1 MKNFIAIL
9 IKDEK
14 VPKFLLIEDKLSN
27 FDFYESLRKFNIKK
41 ESIQA
46 MINMGSSIPDP
57 LFLANLENKDGNLN
71 LFENYADSILDVRI
85 RENRN
90 ILLEATDKHYMEALS
105 RGDQKMIK
113 MVTDNKRYLRDITES
128 KLQDP
133 SNNFYNFFFNIADLN
148 IIDGGEGSDSP
159 PKITISPPTCKY
171 MDPFSKMSLGTIGK
185 QAEATCSIKNGVVYE
200 INMKDWGSGYVDLP
214 TISVSPPTS
223 KNSRVANL
231 TPFIINILAPETQ
244 K

>member
-1 MKNFIAIL
+1 MKNLIAVL
-9 IKDEK
+9 IKEEK
-14 VPKFLLIEDKLSN
+14 QPKFFLIEDKLSEFN
-27 FDFYESLRKFNIKK
+27 LYELLQKFKIKK
-41 ESIQA
+41 DSIQT
-46 MINMGSSIPDP
+46 MLNMGSSIPDP

-71 LFENYADSILDVRI
+71 LVENYADSILDMRVRK
-85 RENRN
+85 NRN
-90 ILLEATDKHYMEALS
+90 ILLEATDKQYMEALS

-113 MVTDNKRYLRDITES
+113 MVTDNKQYLRDITES

-133 SNNFYNFFFNIADLN
+133 SNDFYNFFFNIADLN
-148 IIDGGEGSDSP
+148 IIDGGEGYDSP
-159 PKITISPPTCKY
+159 PKITISPPTCNY
-171 MDPFSKMSLGTIGK
+171 MDPFSKMNFGTVGK

-214 TISVSPPTS
+214 TITVSSPTS

-231 TPFIINILAPETQ
+231 SPVIINILVPEIQ

>member
-1 MKNFIAIL
+1 MKKFIAVL
-9 IKDEK
+9 IKGEK
-14 VPKFLLIEDKLSN
+14 TPKFLLIKDGVSEEDLDVMLS
-27 FDFYESLRKFNIKK
+27 KFKIKK
-41 ESIQA
+41 DSIQT
-46 MINMGSSIPDP
+46 MLNMGSSIPDP

-71 LFENYADSILDVRI
+71 LVENYADSILDMRVRK
-85 RENRN
+85 NRN
-90 ILLEATDKHYMEALS
+90 ILLEATDKQYMEALS

-113 MVTDNKRYLRDITES
+113 MVTDNKQYLRDITES

-133 SNNFYNFFFNIADLN
+133 SNDFYNFFFNIADLN
-148 IIDGGEGSDSP
+148 IIDGGEGYDSP
-159 PKITISPPTCKY
+159 PKITISPPTCNY
-171 MDPFSKMSLGTIGK
+171 MDPFSNMIFGTVGK

-214 TISVSPPTS
+214 TITVSSPTS

-231 TPFIINILAPETQ
+231 SPVIINVLVPEIQ

>member
-1 MKNFIAIL
+1 MKNFIAVL

-14 VPKFLLIEDKLSN
+14 APKFFLIEDKLSEFN
-27 FDFYESLRKFNIKK
+27 FYELLHKLKIKK
-41 ESIQA
+41 DSIQK
-46 MINMGSSIPDP
+46 IFNMGSGIPDP

-90 ILLEATDKHYMEALS
+90 ILLEATDKQYMEALS

-113 MVTDNKRYLRDITES
+113 MVTDNKQYLRDITES

-148 IIDGGEGSDSP
+148 IIDGGEGYDSP
-159 PKITISPPTCKY
+159 PKITISPPTCNY
-171 MDPFSKMSLGTIGK
+171 MDPFSKMNLGTVGK

-200 INMKDWGSGYVDLP
+200 INMKEWGSGYVDSP

-231 TPFIINILAPETQ
+231 SPVIINILAPEIQ

>member
-9 IKDEK
+9 IKEEK
-14 VPKFLLIEDKLSN
+14 QPKFFLVKENLSQEGMDDLLS
-27 FDFYESLRKFNIKK
+27 KFNIKK
-41 ESIQA
+41 ETIQSIK
-46 MINMGSSIPDP
+46 NLGEGVPDP

-71 LFENYADSILDVRI
+71 LVENYADSVMDMRVRK
-85 RENRN
+85 NRN
-90 ILLEATDKHYMEALS
+90 ILLEATDKQYMEAFS

-113 MVTDNKRYLRDITES
+113 MVTDNKQYLRDITKS

-133 SNNFYNFFFNIADLN
+133 SNDFYNFFFNIADLN
-148 IIDGGEGSDSP
+148 IIDGGEGYDSP
-159 PKITISPPTCKY
+159 PKITISPPTCNY
-171 MDPFSKMSLGTIGK
+171 MDPFSKMNLGTVGK

-200 INMKDWGSGYVDLP
+200 INMKEWGSGYVDLP
-214 TISVSPPTS
+214 TISISSPTS

-231 TPFIINILAPETQ
+231 SPVIINILTPEIQ